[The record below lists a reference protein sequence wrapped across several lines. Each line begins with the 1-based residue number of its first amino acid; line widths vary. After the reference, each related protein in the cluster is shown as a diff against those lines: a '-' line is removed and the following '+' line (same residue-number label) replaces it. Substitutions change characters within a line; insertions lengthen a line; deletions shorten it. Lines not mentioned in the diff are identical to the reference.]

1 MVEKKRF
8 QLRYRLGIQP
18 KFTLCQ
24 YLTFKIEIN
33 IISTKYWQERF
44 IEVIFLKH
52 VFLSVIRSFIARFYH
67 SVA

>member
-1 MVEKKRF
+1 MVENKRF
-8 QLRYRLGIQP
+8 HLRYQLGIQP

-44 IEVIFLKH
+44 IEVRFLKNI
-52 VFLSVIRSFIARFYH
+52 VISVIRSFIARFYH

>member
-1 MVEKKRF
+1 MVENKRF
-8 QLRYRLGIQP
+8 HLIYQLHIQP

-44 IEVIFLKH
+44 IEVRFLKN